1 MAAMSSSILDALTRS
16 LGSAAFAKAGAT
28 YGESDPAVSKGFTIA
43 VASVLAPLVAR
54 AGDAV
59 FTRSLLE
66 MIKDVPADVTLLDDP
81 GRLFNQPARAV
92 EETGPIAVLRSL
104 VFNGNTA
111 TIATAIANASGVKP
125 STGATLFS
133 VALPTVLGYLSRL
146 VARENL
152 DAAGLGERLA
162 AERTPLAAVLPASL
176 GALLSTGSDPARPGA
191 RTKVGASEAYDRAV
205 VAGASGRSSSG
216 PWIAAALGIVVALV
230 ALYVLAGRSGRA
242 PDGTPGAI
250 GTAGYLARVLPDGTN
265 LRFPAESTEAKFL
278 AFIESNAP
286 ADGQI
291 WYELE
296 RTTFETD
303 SATLRAQSREQLSNV
318 AAILTAYPS
327 VRVEIGGYTDNS
339 GDATANQRLSQS
351 RAERVMNELG
361 AMGVSPSR
369 LEAEG
374 YGAQDPIADNAT
386 AEGRGKNRRVA
397 LRATSR

>member
-28 YGESDPAVSKGFTIA
+28 YGESDPAVTKGFTIA

-104 VFNGNTA
+104 VFNGNTPA
-111 TIATAIANASGVKP
+111 IATAIANASGVKP
-125 STGATLFS
+125 STAATLFS

-162 AERTPLAAVLPASL
+162 AERTLLAAVLPASL
-176 GALLSTGSDPARPGA
+176 GALLSRGSDPVRPAARAPVGA
-191 RTKVGASEAYDRAV
+191 RETYDRA

-216 PWIAAALGIVVALV
+216 RWTAAALGIVVALV
-230 ALYVLAGRSGRA
+230 ALYALLGRSGRA

-278 AFIESNAP
+278 VFIESNTS
-286 ADGQI
+286 ADLDT
-291 WYELE
+291 WHELE

-318 AAILTAYPS
+318 AAILKAYPS
-327 VRVEIGGYTDNS
+327 LRVKIGGYTDNS
-339 GDATANQRLSQS
+339 GDAAANQRLSQS
-351 RAERVMNELG
+351 RAESVMNELVT
-361 AMGVSPSR
+361 MGVSPSR

-374 YGAQDPIADNAT
+374 YGAQHPIADNAT
-386 AEGRGKNRRVA
+386 AEGRAKNRRVA